1 MKRKSLISLV
11 CVAVLSQYG
20 LAPVTALATE
30 NDKTVAT
37 MPEGEGLT
45 ENPILDSL
53 PVPTAESTSEE
64 AAASEQPTVSSEA
77 TQESTT
83 ASEEPEEE
91 KTLNWEFKDPQQ
103 ALTAENDFT
112 LKIKGTQPVA
122 KIKLPEG
129 IAYDEE
135 QNVEELR
142 PLISFDDKTRELTLT
157 KIDEY
162 EEIELTLTAEKAGEY
177 ELQMTNDAQEDM
189 GDKLKFAVAEKAEES
204 KEEPKEETKDSE
216 KKEET
221 TKEET
226 KKENKKQTRAGTAD
240 PRVNMSISS
249 DPATEITSASQRIIY
264 ATTFSHTDA
273 TKTIN
278 KGKIVITIENGQ
290 FKDYPEASDYVTLKK
305 STLSQDGKT
314 ITLELTDGFASG
326 NYESYSYSAY
336 PSVGIYSNEE
346 IKVKST
352 FSGEFSGEST
362 TFENV
367 ADRNV
372 KITANGVGNVVPGT
386 GSWTIPTPHTIE
398 LYSNSL
404 FQYAFGLIN
413 VKKDEGFKNLRV
425 KVHFS
430 DKDKIAWFKRLKD
443 DYGLHYQGGGSLTK
457 KFTAEM
463 IEEVDDQ
470 TLILNIGEIN
480 PEDISKVYVML
491 DATVPAGT
499 VDEDDFTV
507 DVTMMDENT
516 DILST
521 TITYDVFGDQTDL
534 TFKTGKDSNGN
545 QVALGQNFISTYTT
559 TGISTSEISDYSITV
574 DVPDAVSPRRL
585 LGGITEAGKKNVDR
599 VEYYDGTNWI
609 EISGDENN
617 NFELPDTKIEKI
629 KVHYVT
635 VQGKVI
641 NYQPFRIQWQV
652 KEDAIVGSNFI
663 LKNSI
668 QYTDWQGTVQTPDV
682 SAQDLSYEIINSPNQ
697 QANKATVFQYN
708 KTADFDK
715 ASVMSG
721 DTFRMNYRFG
731 AVSGEIKNPYIF
743 VKLPKGIKVNTKS
756 NTIQYPNSG
765 NIAYYAAPIFG
776 KTITPISQ
784 ANNTGSFEGADG
796 NMVYY
801 YKADDTSLTCDDFLQ
816 MLFIENEYII
826 ENIKSGIYEVE
837 VGMGSL
843 AENYD
848 DVTLNSGYGTAKL
861 SAEMQAKL
869 GSTAS
874 TYYSKKTKLTV
885 GKIDKVTTSVAVKGS
900 EDAAWLDSSKTGK
913 VVPGK
918 KVSYRVTLKN
928 EGTENY
934 SNVQLVNILPYVG
947 DTLVGSPTSRGS
959 QFQINPDSGGVAVK
973 YNGGVAA
980 GVTLEYAMSNNPVRF
995 NTTNGAAIGT
1005 DNWTGTVSDF
1015 SQVRAIRVSAPFVT
1029 LKPGDEISIEYSGVV
1044 VLDAS
1049 RPVNPGD
1056 SFVANNSVAYRF
1068 QTDEGELR
1076 VGEPAVSKVETV
1088 KAEKDGLVSGNV
1100 YIDLDKDGSKG
1111 GNEPGLNQVQ
1121 FELFKKDGSKF
1132 VSTGLT
1138 SESSSNLAGE
1148 KGIFGFTDL
1157 EYGTYKV
1164 KVTLPSSK
1172 GAAFI
1177 TTGTDKVEKIDDTT
1191 AWVMKNGAT
1200 EFTIDD
1206 LDISSGSNKVDDLSV
1221 ALFVHTPLNGTIS
1234 FKNKDGDV
1242 VASDYGK
1249 GFKVELYKGSA
1260 QIAETTS
1267 KANGTFAFEDLTI
1280 GSTDSYKVKITM
1292 PSGKTF
1298 VFTTDNSAGEIT
1310 IDMEPGIGTKD
1321 ATDLFI
1327 TDTDMPTAN
1336 IALDNGRGTGKD
1348 VNPDSITLTAADKT
1362 TSISTDWAIKKGG
1375 AVEYSGTST
1384 DGTISLQDQINY
1396 LIGDKKAGDYT
1407 VEMTVTDFA
1416 GNETK
1421 VTKNFSIKYGTVKYV
1436 SEGAEHA
1443 TEKDLLLYVDKL
1455 TKPATDPT
1463 KAGYV
1468 FDKWVKASDKS
1479 EWNFSTGAI
1488 SEENLVLEA
1497 TFKAAEQK
1505 IRFDVNGG
1513 DVSTTPPD
1521 IGKNTGDTVD
1531 LSKVTKPT
1539 RTGYTFN
1546 HWYRQGDAGKT
1557 NVGASV
1563 VMPVG
1568 GMTLV
1573 ADWSANSYEVSF
1585 DKNDGTGTMADQS
1598 FKYDTAQNLTAN
1610 TFTREGYSFQGWAMS
1625 KDGAKKY
1632 DDKESVKNLTAT
1644 KDGAV
1649 TLFAV
1654 WAATEQTI
1662 TFDVNGGL
1670 ESSKPAPIKGDTDS
1684 TIDLKDVK
1692 KPTRTGYTFNHWYK
1706 QGDAGKA
1713 DVGNSVKMPAK
1724 GMTLV
1729 AEWTANSYT
1738 VTFDK
1743 NEGTGTMAAQNF
1755 KYDTAQNLTANKFT
1769 RDGYSFQGWSTTK
1782 TGSVEHTDGK
1792 SVKNL
1797 TADADGS
1804 VTLYAIWKADN
1815 QVIQFDVNGGDITS
1829 KPANISGDTD
1839 STVDL
1844 KDVKAPTRTG
1854 YTFKHWY
1861 KSDDAGKADVGNSV
1875 KMPAKGMTLVAEWT
1889 ANSYTVTFD
1898 KNDGTGTM
1906 ADQSFKYDTA
1916 QNLTTNKFTREGY
1929 SFQGWSTTKTG
1940 AAAHS
1945 DGASVKNLT
1954 ADKDGSVTLYAIW
1967 KADSQVIQFD
1977 VNGGDI
1983 TSKPANISGDTDST
1997 VDLKDVKAP
2006 TRTGYTFKHWYKQG
2020 DAGKTD
2026 VGNSVKMPAK
2036 GMTLVA
2042 EWTANSYTVTFD
2054 KNAGTGT
2061 MADQSFKYD
2070 TAQNLSANKFTR
2082 EGYSFQG
2089 WSTTKSGAV
2098 VYVDSASAKNLTA
2111 DKDGSV
2117 TLYAIWKADS
2127 QVIQFDV
2134 NGGDIA
2140 SKPGNISGDT
2150 DSTVDL
2156 KDVKAP
2162 TRKGY
2167 TFKHW
2172 YKSDDA
2178 GKADVGNSVKM
2189 PAKGMT
2195 LVAEW
2200 EANSYT
2206 VNFHNNT
2213 GTGTMTAQS
2222 FKYDEA
2228 KKLTKNTFTKEGYN
2242 FVGWST
2248 TANGASAYTDEALV
2262 TNLTDMKDGSF
2273 DLYALWSADAQVIQF
2288 DVNGGDVT
2296 SKPAN
2301 IDGNTDDTI
2310 DLKDVKA
2317 PTRTGYTFKHWYK
2330 SDDAGKAD
2338 VGNSVKMPA
2347 KGMTLVAQWEANS
2360 YTVTFD
2366 KNEGTGTMA
2375 EQNFKYDTAK
2385 NLSANKFTRA
2395 GYSFQG
2401 WSTKNT
2407 GTVMYAE
2414 GASVS
2419 NLTDEKDGT
2428 VTLYAIWKADS
2439 QAIQFDVNGGDVASK
2454 PANIDADTDSTV
2466 DLKDV
2471 KAPTRTGYTFK
2482 HWYKQ
2487 GDADKKNVG
2496 TSVKMPANGM
2506 TLVAEWEANSY
2517 SVKFHNNTGTGTMT
2531 DQSFKYDESK
2541 KLTKNSFTK
2550 AGYTFDGWATAANA
2564 ASAYTDEQSVSN
2576 LTDKKDDTF
2585 DLYAIWSAD
2594 AQVIQFDV
2602 NGGDVSSKPANIN
2615 GNTDETIDL
2624 KDVKAP
2630 TRTGYTFKHWY
2641 KSDDAGKADVGNS
2654 VKMPTKGMTLVAEWE
2669 ANTYKVKFNAN
2680 GGTETMNDQNFVYD
2694 KGQALTENKFKRAGY
2709 TFAGWS
2715 TTATGTA
2722 SYADKATVSN
2732 LTATDKEVVELFAVW
2747 TADNQTIQF
2756 DVNGGADSS
2765 KPADIVAGT
2774 DSNVDLSKVKAP
2786 TRKGYTFNHW
2796 YKKDDA
2802 AKTAVTGTITMP
2814 VGGMILVADWKAN
2827 DYKVKFDANEGTGTM
2842 ADQDFVYDTEQ
2853 KLTANAFDRTNY
2865 DFVGW
2870 STTKTG
2876 KVEFADGEAVKNL
2889 TDEADGSKTLY
2900 AVWKIQER
2908 VISFDVNGGDG
2919 STQPADI
2926 QKEIG
2931 EKVNLDDV
2939 TAPTREGY
2947 SFAHWYKKD
2956 DAAKTAVTG
2965 MITMPD
2971 TNMVLV
2977 AAWNANHYKVT
2988 FDANGG
2994 TGTMKD
3000 QAFVYDTAQEL
3011 TGNTF
3016 ERKNYD
3022 FIGWAT
3028 EKDGVVTYYDKES
3041 VNNLTTKDSDTITL
3055 YAIWEKKAALPVIK
3069 ANNIVMTTKQV
3080 DDYTKAN
3087 TLERKIAELADAK
3100 VVDDNTSDVIAT
3112 HEKVSIDH
3120 SNVVSK
3126 TGVYK
3131 AHVSYETKAR
3141 ALVESKEIDVTVI
3154 DPTTTQKIT
3163 FDVNGGDEKTKPADI
3178 SAKVGTTVSLKDVKA
3193 PTRSGY
3199 SFTGWYNGETK
3210 VGDTVEMP
3218 EKGMTL
3224 VAHWTK
3230 NDGSTGN
3237 GDGSNTSG
3245 SRTTT
3250 NYGGGGTSASGKNL
3264 PQTNDT
3270 SSIGLSLAGMML
3282 AVLAFFGLKKKKD
3295 EESETESK

>member
-103 ALTAENDFT
+103 ALTAEDDFT

-135 QNVEELR
+135 KNVEELR

-204 KEEPKEETKDSE
+204 KEEPKEETKNSE

-221 TKEET
+221 TKEEK
-226 KKENKKQTRAGTAD
+226 KKETKKQTRAGEDTRANLS
-240 PRVNMSISS
+240 VTS
-249 DPATEITSASQRIIY
+249 DPASEINSASQRILY
-264 ATTFSHTDA
+264 TTTISHTDS
-273 TKTIN
+273 TKAIN
-278 KGKIVITIENGQ
+278 KGKIVITIENGK
-290 FKDYPEASDYVTLKK
+290 FKDFPKAADYSTLK
-305 STLSQDGKT
+305 SSALSSDGKT
-314 ITLELTDGFASG
+314 ITLELNDGFASG
-326 NYESYSYSAY
+326 DFESYSYSAY
-336 PSVGIYSNEE
+336 SSVGVLENADV
-346 IKVKST
+346 KVTNT
-352 FSGEFSGEST
+352 FTGEFNGESDSFT
-362 TFENV
+362 NTKEKLV
-367 ADRNV
+367 AV
-372 KITANGVGNVVPGT
+372 KASSVSPVVPGT
-386 GSWTIPTPHTIE
+386 TSWYLSHKT
-398 LYSNSL
+398 NSQTVYPGGKIL
-404 FQYAFGLIN
+404 PYYGLLN
-413 VKKDEGFKNLRV
+413 ADQKEGFKNLRV
-425 KVHFS
+425 KFHFS
-430 DKDKIAWFKRLKD
+430 DKDKIGWFAQLKKLCNF
-443 DYGLHYQGGGSLTK
+443 YFQGGGNEYRHIDSS
-457 KFTAEM
+457 A
-463 IEEVDDQ
+463 IEVIDDE
-470 TLILNIGEIN
+470 TFIWNVGEIN
-480 PEDISKVYVML
+480 PIDISRLYPTFEMIAPDDAIPGDHFTL
-491 DATVPAGT
+491 DVTYMDGDT
-499 VDEDDFTV
+499 EILTGNYDFTV
-507 DVTMMDENT
+507 EADETVINF
-516 DILST
+516 DSS
-521 TITYDVFGDQTDL
+521 YDEKKSQL
-534 TFKTGKDSNGN
+534 
-545 QVALGQNFISTYTT
+545 QPGQNFLS
-559 TGISTSEISDYSITV
+559 SYSIGGRASKSVSDLSVTV
-574 DVPDAVSPRRL
+574 DVPESVVPKRILNGVQLNDKTVRKVEYFDGSNWQEVSV
-585 LGGITEAGKKNVDR
+585 NVDGNF
-599 VEYYDGTNWI
+599 DLPNT
-609 EISGDENN
+609 EI
-617 NFELPDTKIEKI
+617 KKI
-629 KVHYVT
+629 KIAYFEI
-635 VQGKVI
+635 KDRF
-641 NYQPFRIQWQV
+641 NSYQPFRIEWQV
-652 KEDAIVGSNFI
+652 KDSTTVGTNFKLI
-663 LKNSI
+663 HTI
-668 QYTDWQGTVQTPDV
+668 EYTDFAGDNQIPDV
-682 SAQDLSYEIINSPNQ
+682 SAKDLSYEVVDNVVSKES
-697 QANKATVFQYN
+697 KATVYQYN
-708 KTADFDK
+708 RTKDFNSGTV
-715 ASVMSG
+715 ATG
-721 DTFRMNYRFG
+721 DTFRMNYRLG
-731 AVSGEIKNPYIF
+731 AEQGKVEQPYIF
-743 VKLPKGIKVNTKS
+743 VKLPKGIKVETNS
-756 NTIQYPNSG
+756 NVIQYPYRSDIG
-765 NIAYYAAPIFG
+765 YDSAPQYG
-776 KTITPISQ
+776 TTVTPISK
-784 ANNTGSFEGADG
+784 ANNTGSFEAADG
-796 NMVYY
+796 SVVYY
-801 YKADDTSLTCDDFLQ
+801 YKADDTALTREDYLQ
-816 MLFIENEYII
+816 MLLIDNTYTIDSM
-826 ENIKSGIYEVE
+826 KSGVYEVE

-843 AENYD
+843 TENYTD
-848 DVTLNSGYGTAKL
+848 ATLGSGYTTSAL
-861 SAEMQAKL
+861 SAEMKTKL
-869 GSTAS
+869 GSAAT

-885 GKIDKVTTSVAVKGS
+885 GKSDKVTTSVAVKGS

-918 KVSYRVTLKN
+918 KVSYRISIKN

-934 SNVQLVNILPYVG
+934 SNVQLVNILPYIN
-947 DTLVGSPTSRGS
+947 DNLVSSPTPRGS
-959 QFQINPDSGGVAVK
+959 QFQINPDSGGVSVK
-973 YNGGVAA
+973 YNGGAA
-980 GVTLEYAMSNNPVRF
+980 SGISLDYAMSNNPIRF
-995 NTTNGAAIGT
+995 SSPDGALIGT
-1005 DNWTGTVSDF
+1005 DPWTGSVSDF
-1015 SQVRAIRVSAPFVT
+1015 SQVRAIRISAPFVT
-1029 LKPGDEISIEYSGVV
+1029 LKPGDEITMEYSGVV
-1044 VLDAS
+1044 VLDAK
-1049 RPVNPGD
+1049 RPVNPSD
-1056 SFVANNSVAYRF
+1056 TFVANNSVAYRF
-1068 QTDEGELR
+1068 QTADGSIR
-1076 VGEPAVSKVETV
+1076 AGEPAVTKVETV

-1121 FELFKKDGSKF
+1121 FELFKQEGSKF

-1249 GFKVELYKGSA
+1249 GFKVELYKGSS

-1280 GSTDSYKVKITM
+1280 SSTDSYKVKITM

-1310 IDMEPGIGTKD
+1310 IDMEPGVGTTD
-1321 ATDLFI
+1321 PTDLYI
-1327 TDTDMPTAN
+1327 TDTDMPLAN
-1336 IALDNGRGTGKD
+1336 IALNNGRGTGND
-1348 VNPDSITLTAADKT
+1348 VNPDSITLTASDRT
-1362 TSISTDWAIKKGG
+1362 TSISTDWKITKGG
-1375 AVEYSGTST
+1375 TTEYSGTST
-1384 DGTISLQDQINY
+1384 DGSISLEDQINY
-1396 LIGDKKAGDYT
+1396 LIGDKKVGDYT

-1416 GNETK
+1416 GNQTT
-1421 VTKNFSIKYGTVKYV
+1421 VSKNFSIKFGNVKYM
-1436 SEGAEHA
+1436 SEGSEYAKE
-1443 TEKDLLLYVDKL
+1443 EDLLLYVDKL

-1468 FDKWVKASDKS
+1468 FDKWVKTSDKS

-1625 KDGAKKY
+1625 KGGAKKY

-1729 AEWTANSYT
+1729 ADWTANSYT

-1769 RDGYSFQGWSTTK
+1769 RAGYSFQGWSTSK

-1797 TADADGS
+1797 TADVDGS

-1889 ANSYTVTFD
+1889 ANTYTVTFD

-2020 DAGKTD
+2020 DAGKAD

-2054 KNAGTGT
+2054 KNDGTGT
-2061 MADQSFKYD
+2061 MANQSFKYD

-2089 WSTTKSGAV
+2089 WSTTKNGAV

-2162 TRKGY
+2162 TRTGY

-2178 GKADVGNSVKM
+2178 GKADFGNSVKM

-2273 DLYALWSADAQVIQF
+2273 DLYALWSADVQVIQF
-2288 DVNGGDVT
+2288 DVNGGDVS

-2564 ASAYTDEQSVSN
+2564 ASAYTDEQTVSN

-2602 NGGDVSSKPANIN
+2602 NGGDISSKPANIN
-2615 GNTDETIDL
+2615 GNTDDTIDL

-2694 KGQALTENKFKRAGY
+2694 KGQALTENNFKRAGY

-2965 MITMPD
+2965 TITMPD

-2977 AAWNANHYKVT
+2977 AAWNANHYKVA

-3028 EKDGVVTYYDKES
+3028 EKEGVVTYYDKES

-3100 VVDDNTSDVIAT
+3100 VVDENTSDVIAT

-3126 TGVYK
+3126 QGVYK

-3218 EKGMTL
+3218 ENGMTL
-3224 VAHWTK
+3224 VAHWSQGGG
-3230 NDGSTGN
+3230 NGSNGGSTG
-3237 GDGSNTSG
+3237 SG
-3245 SRTTT
+3245 TT
-3250 NYGGGGTSASGKNL
+3250 NTNVLARTGTTSTGKSL

>member
-1 MKRKSLISLV
+1 MLEEIDDRTFILNLGELNSIDVSKIYPRLPMKVPDDATPGDRFTLDITYMDNDTEILTGSYEYVVSADETVINFQSNYDEKGEKLS
-11 CVAVLSQYG
+11 LSQNF
-20 LAPVTALATE
+20 L
-30 NDKTVAT
+30 
-37 MPEGEGLT
+37 
-45 ENPILDSL
+45 
-53 PVPTAESTSEE
+53 
-64 AAASEQPTVSSEA
+64 SSY
-77 TQESTT
+77 
-83 ASEEPEEE
+83 
-91 KTLNWEFKDPQQ
+91 K
-103 ALTAENDFT
+103 FT
-112 LKIKGTQPVA
+112 GK
-122 KIKLPEG
+122 
-129 IAYDEE
+129 
-135 QNVEELR
+135 
-142 PLISFDDKTRELTLT
+142 S
-157 KIDEY
+157 
-162 EEIELTLTAEKAGEY
+162 
-177 ELQMTNDAQEDM
+177 
-189 GDKLKFAVAEKAEES
+189 S
-204 KEEPKEETKDSE
+204 KEVS
-216 KKEET
+216 
-221 TKEET
+221 
-226 KKENKKQTRAGTAD
+226 
-240 PRVNMSISS
+240 
-249 DPATEITSASQRIIY
+249 
-264 ATTFSHTDA
+264 
-273 TKTIN
+273 
-278 KGKIVITIENGQ
+278 
-290 FKDYPEASDYVTLKK
+290 
-305 STLSQDGKT
+305 
-314 ITLELTDGFASG
+314 
-326 NYESYSYSAY
+326 
-336 PSVGIYSNEE
+336 
-346 IKVKST
+346 
-352 FSGEFSGEST
+352 
-362 TFENV
+362 
-367 ADRNV
+367 
-372 KITANGVGNVVPGT
+372 
-386 GSWTIPTPHTIE
+386 
-398 LYSNSL
+398 
-404 FQYAFGLIN
+404 
-413 VKKDEGFKNLRV
+413 
-425 KVHFS
+425 
-430 DKDKIAWFKRLKD
+430 
-443 DYGLHYQGGGSLTK
+443 
-457 KFTAEM
+457 
-463 IEEVDDQ
+463 
-470 TLILNIGEIN
+470 
-480 PEDISKVYVML
+480 
-491 DATVPAGT
+491 
-499 VDEDDFTV
+499 
-507 DVTMMDENT
+507 
-516 DILST
+516 
-521 TITYDVFGDQTDL
+521 DL
-534 TFKTGKDSNGN
+534 TF
-545 QVALGQNFISTYTT
+545 
-559 TGISTSEISDYSITV
+559 TV
-574 DVPDAVSPRRL
+574 DVPDDVVPKRVL
-585 LGGITEAGKKNVDR
+585 NGFITSGNNVKK
-599 VEYYDGTNWI
+599 VEYFDGVTWQEAPQN
-609 EISGDENN
+609 SNG
-617 NFELPDTKIEKI
+617 NFDFSNTTIKKI
-629 KVHYVT
+629 KVFYNEIVGT
-635 VQGKVI
+635 I
-641 NYQPFRIQWQV
+641 RNYQPFRIEWEV
-652 KEDAIVGSNFI
+652 NDSASVGMNFSLSHTI
-663 LKNSI
+663 E
-668 QYTDWQGTVQTPDV
+668 YTDYEGIKQTPDV
-682 SAQDLSYEIINSPNQ
+682 SSQDLTYEIMDNVIEKEGKP
-697 QANKATVFQYN
+697 TIFQYN
-708 KTADFDK
+708 KTSEFDK
-715 ASVMSG
+715 GTVSTG
-721 DTFRMNYRFG
+721 DAFKMNYRLG
-731 AVSGEIKNPYIF
+731 AAQGKIDNPYIF
-743 VKLPKGIKVNTKS
+743 VKLPKGIEMKNTV
-756 NTIQYPNSG
+756 NTIQYP
-765 NIAYYAAPIFG
+765 YADKIGYDLAPNYG
-776 KTITPISQ
+776 VTVTPISK
-784 ANNTGSFEGADG
+784 ASNVGSFEAADG
-796 NMVYY
+796 NIVYY
-801 YKADDTSLTCDDFLQ
+801 FKADDTSLTREDYLQ
-816 MLFIENEYII
+816 MLFIENEYVVN
-826 ENIKSGIYEVE
+826 NIKSGIYEVE

-843 AENYD
+843 TENYTD
-848 DVTLNSGYGTAKL
+848 ATLDSGYTTSAL
-861 SAEMQAKL
+861 SAEMKTKL
-869 GSTAS
+869 GSAAT

-885 GKIDKVTTSVAVKGS
+885 GKIDKVTTGVSVKGS

-918 KVSYRVTLKN
+918 KVSYRISIKN

-934 SNVQLVNILPYVG
+934 SNVQLVNILPYIN
-947 DTLVGSPTSRGS
+947 DNLVSSPTPRGS
-959 QFQINPDSGGVAVK
+959 QFQINPDSGGVSVK
-973 YNGGVAA
+973 YNGGAA
-980 GVTLEYAMSNNPVRF
+980 SGISLDYAMSNNPIRF
-995 NTTNGAAIGT
+995 SSPDGALIGT
-1005 DNWTGTVSDF
+1005 DPWTGSVSDF

-1029 LKPGDEISIEYSGVV
+1029 LKPGDEITMEYSGVV
-1044 VLDAS
+1044 VLDAK

-1056 SFVANNSVAYRF
+1056 TFVANNSVAYRF
-1068 QTDEGELR
+1068 QTADGSIR
-1076 VGEPAVSKVETV
+1076 AGEPAVTKVETV

-1121 FELFKKDGSKF
+1121 FELFKETAKNSGKF

-1206 LDISSGSNKVDDLSV
+1206 LDISLGSNKVDDLSV

-1249 GFKVELYKGSA
+1249 GFKVELYKGST

-1267 KANGTFAFEDLTI
+1267 KANGTFVFDDLTI
-1280 GSTDSYKVKITM
+1280 SSTDSYKVKITM

-1310 IDMEPGIGTKD
+1310 IDMEPGVGTTD
-1321 ATDLFI
+1321 PTDLYI
-1327 TDTDMPTAN
+1327 TDTDMPLAN
-1336 IALDNGRGTGKD
+1336 IALVNGRGTGND
-1348 VNPDSITLTAADKT
+1348 VNPDSITLTASDRT
-1362 TSISTDWAIKKGG
+1362 TSISTDWKITKGG
-1375 AVEYSGTST
+1375 TTEYSGTST
-1384 DGTISLQDQINY
+1384 DGSISLEDQINY
-1396 LIGDKKAGDYT
+1396 LIGDKKVGDYT

-1416 GNETK
+1416 GNQTT
-1421 VTKNFSIKYGTVKYV
+1421 VSKNFSIKFGNVKYM
-1436 SEGAEHA
+1436 SEGSEYAKE
-1443 TEKDLLLYVDKL
+1443 EDLLLYVDKL

-1463 KAGYV
+1463 KTGYV

-1521 IGKNTGDTVD
+1521 IEKDTGDTVD

-1598 FKYDTAQNLTAN
+1598 FKYDAAQNLTAN
-1610 TFTREGYSFQGWAMS
+1610 T
-1625 KDGAKKY
+1625 
-1632 DDKESVKNLTAT
+1632 
-1644 KDGAV
+1644 
-1649 TLFAV
+1649 
-1654 WAATEQTI
+1654 
-1662 TFDVNGGL
+1662 
-1670 ESSKPAPIKGDTDS
+1670 
-1684 TIDLKDVK
+1684 
-1692 KPTRTGYTFNHWYK
+1692 
-1706 QGDAGKA
+1706 
-1713 DVGNSVKMPAK
+1713 
-1724 GMTLV
+1724 
-1729 AEWTANSYT
+1729 
-1738 VTFDK
+1738 
-1743 NEGTGTMAAQNF
+1743 
-1755 KYDTAQNLTANKFT
+1755 
-1769 RDGYSFQGWSTTK
+1769 
-1782 TGSVEHTDGK
+1782 
-1792 SVKNL
+1792 
-1797 TADADGS
+1797 
-1804 VTLYAIWKADN
+1804 
-1815 QVIQFDVNGGDITS
+1815 
-1829 KPANISGDTD
+1829 
-1839 STVDL
+1839 
-1844 KDVKAPTRTG
+1844 
-1854 YTFKHWY
+1854 
-1861 KSDDAGKADVGNSV
+1861 
-1875 KMPAKGMTLVAEWT
+1875 
-1889 ANSYTVTFD
+1889 
-1898 KNDGTGTM
+1898 
-1906 ADQSFKYDTA
+1906 
-1916 QNLTTNKFTREGY
+1916 FTREGY

-1967 KADSQVIQFD
+1967 KADSQMIQFD

-2006 TRTGYTFKHWYKQG
+2006 TRMGYTFKHWYKQG
-2020 DAGKTD
+2020 DAGKAD

-2054 KNAGTGT
+2054 KNDGTGT
-2061 MADQSFKYD
+2061 MANQSFKYD

-2089 WSTTKSGAV
+2089 WSTTKTGAV

-2140 SKPGNISGDT
+2140 SKPGNISSDT

-2162 TRKGY
+2162 TRIGY

-2262 TNLTDMKDGSF
+2262 TNLTDKKDGSF

-2288 DVNGGDVT
+2288 DVNGGDVA

-2330 SDDAGKAD
+2330 SDDAGKTD
-2338 VGNSVKMPA
+2338 VGTSVKMPA

-2602 NGGDVSSKPANIN
+2602 NGGDVASKPANIN

-2654 VKMPTKGMTLVAEWE
+2654 VKMPAKGMTLVAEWE

-2694 KGQALTENKFKRAGY
+2694 KGQALTENNFKRAGY

-2756 DVNGGADSS
+2756 DVNGGTDSS

-2876 KVEFADGEAVKNL
+2876 KVEFADEEAVKNL
-2889 TDEADGSKTLY
+2889 TDEEDGSKTLY

-2965 MITMPD
+2965 TITMPD

-3028 EKDGVVTYYDKES
+3028 EKEGVVTYYDKES

-3100 VVDDNTSDVIAT
+3100 VVDENTSDVIAT

-3126 TGVYK
+3126 QGVYK

-3210 VGDTVEMP
+3210 VGDTFEMP
-3218 EKGMTL
+3218 ENGMTL
-3224 VAHWTK
+3224 VAHWSQGGG
-3230 NDGSTGN
+3230 NGSNGGSTG
-3237 GDGSNTSG
+3237 SG
-3245 SRTTT
+3245 TT
-3250 NYGGGGTSASGKNL
+3250 NTNVLARTGTTSTGKSL